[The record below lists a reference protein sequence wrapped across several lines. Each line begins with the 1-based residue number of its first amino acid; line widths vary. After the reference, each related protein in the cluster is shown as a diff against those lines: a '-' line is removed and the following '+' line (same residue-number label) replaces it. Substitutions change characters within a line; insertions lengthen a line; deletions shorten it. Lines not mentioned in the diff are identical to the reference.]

1 LKHFSNTLRITPSYI
16 RLDAFVGPT
25 YVLITPTNSNP
36 ALSLVYSKVIALFTK
51 ATNVFICQQIGST
64 SPKM

>member
-36 ALSLVYSKVIALFTK
+36 ALSLVYS
-51 ATNVFICQQIGST
+51 
-64 SPKM
+64 